1 MSKILFIITSVLEI
15 LTTLLQ
21 RYKTAQTQKKYEEAS
36 TNTSNVWA
44 SGFGVQQT
52 DKDAPT
58 KTSVDT

>member
-21 RYKTAQTQKKYEEAS
+21 RYQTAQTQKKYEEAS

-44 SGFGVQQT
+44 SGFGVRKS
-52 DKDAPT
+52 DKDTPT
-58 KTSVDT
+58 ETNTNK

>member
-21 RYKTAQTQKKYEEAS
+21 RYQTAQTQKKYEEAS

-44 SGFGVQQT
+44 SGFGVRLS
-52 DKDAPT
+52 DENPPT
-58 KTSVDT
+58 KASFVK